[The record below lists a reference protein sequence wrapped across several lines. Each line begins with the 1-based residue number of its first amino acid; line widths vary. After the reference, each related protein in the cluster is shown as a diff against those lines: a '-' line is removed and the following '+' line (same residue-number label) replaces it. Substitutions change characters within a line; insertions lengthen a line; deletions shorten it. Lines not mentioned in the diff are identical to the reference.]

1 MDIRSSLVLNLIEII
16 ENERTEDKDTFDWL
30 ERIAIIEYMELKFVY
45 KSFQIYQDDTS
56 FTLPSAHIIKQYC
69 LIR

>member
-45 KSFQIYQDDTS
+45 KSFQIY
-56 FTLPSAHIIKQYC
+56 
-69 LIR
+69 